1 MKRKI
6 SSLATLVVVLLV
18 LIVPMFAFTA
28 SAADT
33 EATLSFASTAQR
45 TSFSTSKQVWEQ
57 NGIIFT
63 NDKASSTT
71 AVADYAKPARLY
83 AGSSV
88 TIEAPGNITKIVFDC
103 NSSSYA
109 TAMKNS
115 IGTSATVSVSSD
127 KVTVEL
133 DGSSKSFNVA
143 KLTAQVRLDSLT
155 VSYTTGSVCEHNNQ
169 TTTNTAT
176 CTENGEIIVT
186 CNDCSAVISSK
197 TSPAT
202 GHVNTTTTTTDA
214 TCTKAGSTTVECNDC
229 EATVSTTSIPATGHN
244 YVDNKCTNCGE
255 ALAVYNYSLVGPE
268 SAESLTSVGGN
279 VVLPGAPT
287 LSGLYQ
293 QAYVFVGWSESS
305 LDDTTSAPELL
316 KAGDTVVIDEDTTF
330 YAVYTYSSVTVIEN
344 KYTQYSKYT
353 GALTAGNYLVTYDNG
368 AMKAGISSNRLTY
381 SDITVDG
388 NNVTSTVDPS
398 IVWTV
403 AQNGSY
409 WTLYNSFTGK
419 YAGGNGTKNQAALIT
434 NVTDYAK
441 WSVTVTSTYDFT
453 NLGNS
458 SKSVNATLRRNGTYG
473 FACYATSTGG
483 ALTLY
488 KETVVTENETIT
500 TTFYT
505 TTLLAEDA
513 PTTCEH
519 TNTSSSTIPA
529 TCTEDGAT
537 TVTCD
542 DCGEVLSTSTIPA
555 TGHQHKTTTTFDA
568 TCAADGSIT
577 VTCDDCGTTISKET
591 ISKLEHIY
599 ENGTCTLCGES
610 KPSDP
615 LGLDGKEF
623 YIAALRNQG
632 NYWYMTNSLGNAN
645 TERYTAIDSGSKT
658 LPQSIT
664 NKDLSYVFIFEYIG
678 EGKYYIYTYTT
689 ESNIKY
695 LGHAGGNSGTLVDK
709 DSANTFTIETTDE
722 GKYIISLTSEG
733 RNLELNTSNA
743 YFAFYGGT
751 QINNLALI
759 PVSDEICEHSNTTKT
774 IESTPTCTEDGK
786 YTIICNDCGNALPA
800 EPIPALGHSLVDGVC
815 IKCNYTDAPV
825 DPVGGIWELVTDVS
839 TLKPG
844 DKIII
849 VSKESNAALS
859 TNQKDSNR
867 GQASVSKDGNY
878 VTFYSDTQILTL
890 QAGNTEGSFAFYTG
904 DGYLY
909 AASDGSNHL
918 KTEATLSD
926 NGSWIITIEADGT
939 ATIKAQ
945 GKNSHNW
952 LRYNSSSSLF
962 SCYESGQSDVVIYK
976 LEQEGEDPAELYA
989 ASMTIGSNLA
999 MNFYVSGAI
1008 GSDYRMTFTING
1020 AVYEVTSSKQS
1031 NGYLVFTFA
1040 NIPPQMMGDT
1050 ITAKL
1055 YKSGSDTVLDEVE
1068 TSVKE
1073 YAEKVIALYPD
1084 NEKLMNL
1091 IADMLKYGAAAQ
1103 KYVEY
1108 KEDELVTDGIDL
1120 TGKGST
1126 ADPTADDNHRSM
1138 ITEDGTE
1145 IDKSVYSF
1153 TAAGV
1158 RFDFDNKIYVKFKA
1172 TGDANISLKCNG
1184 KYAAKED
1191 LGNGTYIFYTDGI
1204 EAYSFDEVYTFELYE
1219 GDKLVQTFTYSINSY
1234 IYAKMNDT
1242 KNGQLTPMAELA
1254 RALYR
1259 YGESAKKY
1267 ANSHK

>member
-1 MKRKI
+1 MKRRI

-28 SAADT
+28 SAAET

-45 TSFSTSKQVWEQ
+45 TSLSASQQVWEQ

-63 NDKASSTT
+63 NNKASSTT
-71 AVADYAKPARLY
+71 AVADYSKPARLY

-88 TIEAPGNITKIVFDC
+88 EIEAPGNITKIVFDC

-115 IGTSATVSVSSD
+115 IGTAATVSVSSD

-133 DGSSKSFNVA
+133 DGTSNSFTVA

-155 VSYTTGSVCEHNNQ
+155 VTYTTGPACEHKNQ

-186 CNDCSAVISSK
+186 CNDCSAVISSE
-197 TSPAT
+197 TSLAT

-214 TCTKAGSTTVECNDC
+214 TCTEAGSTTVKCNDC
-229 EATVSTTSIPATGHN
+229 GATVSTTPIPATGHN

-255 ALAVYNYSLVGPE
+255 ALAVYSYSLIGPE
-268 SAESLTSVGGN
+268 STESYTSVGGN
-279 VVLPGAPT
+279 VVMPGAPT

-293 QAYVFVGWSESS
+293 QIYVFVGWSESR

-344 KYTQYSKYT
+344 KYTQYSQYT
-353 GALTAGNYLVTYDNG
+353 GALTAGNYLVTYNNG
-368 AMKAGISSNRLTY
+368 AMKAYVSSNRLQY
-381 SDITVDG
+381 SDITVSG
-388 NNVTSTVDPS
+388 NVVTSPIDPS
-398 IVWTV
+398 TVW
-403 AQNGSY
+403 AISQSGSY
-409 WTLYNSFTGK
+409 WTLYNSSTGM
-419 YAGGNGTKNQAALIT
+419 YAGGSGSKNTGVLTASITDNTK
-434 NVTDYAK
+434 
-441 WSVTVTSTYDFT
+441 WTVSGTSTYDFT
-453 NLGNS
+453 NLGHSN
-458 SKSVNATLRRNGTYG
+458 KDINATLRRNSTYG

-488 KETVVTENETIT
+488 KETVVTESETIT

-505 TTLLAEDA
+505 TTLLAEDV

-519 TNTSSSTIPA
+519 TNTSSSTTPA
-529 TCTEDGAT
+529 TCINAGST

-542 DCGEVLSTSTIPA
+542 DCGEVVHTDVIDA
-555 TGHQHKTTTTFDA
+555 TGHVNTTTSTVDA
-568 TCAADGSIT
+568 TCDADGSTT
-577 VTCDDCGTTISKET
+577 VTCNDCGKAVSTEILP
-591 ISKLEHIY
+591 KLEHSY
-599 ENGTCTLCGES
+599 ENGTCTLCGKS

-615 LGLDGKEF
+615 LDLDGKEF
-623 YIAALRNQG
+623 YIAAIRNSG
-632 NYWYMTNSLGNAN
+632 NYFYMTNDLGTAS
-645 TERYTAIDSGSKT
+645 TKRYTAIDSGST
-658 LPQSIT
+658 SLPQSIT
-664 NKDLSYVFIFEYIG
+664 NKDNAYVFIFEYID
-678 EGKYYIYTYTT
+678 ENNYYIYTYTS
-689 ESNIKY
+689 EGLLY
-695 LGHAGGNSGTLVDK
+695 LGYTSGNSGTLVDK
-709 DSANTFTIETTDE
+709 ASAQKFTIKETDD
-722 GKYIISLTSEG
+722 GKYVISLTTES
-733 RNLELNTSNA
+733 RNLELNLSNN

-751 QINNLALI
+751 QISNLALI
-759 PVSDEICEHSNTTKT
+759 PVSNETCEHTNIAKT
-774 IESTPTCTEDGK
+774 ITLYPTCTENGV
-786 YTIICNDCGNALPA
+786 YTVVCADCGNALPA
-800 EPIPALGHSLVDGVC
+800 EPIPALGHSLVDEVC

-825 DPVGGIWELVTDVS
+825 DPVDGSWELVTDVS

-878 VTFYSDTQILTL
+878 VTFYYDTQILTL
-890 QAGNTEGSFAFYTG
+890 QAGNIDGTFAFYTG
-904 DGYLY
+904 SGYLY

-918 KTEATLSD
+918 KTETTLSD

-939 ATIKAQ
+939 ATIKAK
-945 GKNSHNW
+945 GENSRNW

-962 SCYESGQSDVVIYK
+962 SCYESGQKDVVIYK
-976 LEQEGEDPAELYA
+976 LEQEGEDTAELYA
-989 ASMTIGSNLA
+989 ASMTVGSNLA

-1073 YAEKVIALYPD
+1073 YAEKVIELYPD
-1084 NEKLMNL
+1084 NETLMNL

-1126 ADPTADDNHRSM
+1126 ADPTIDDNHRSM
-1138 ITEDGTE
+1138 TTEEGTE

-1172 TGDANISLKCNG
+1172 TGDATISLKCNG
-1184 KYAAKED
+1184 KYATKED

-1204 EAYSFDEVYTFELYE
+1204 DAYSFDEVYTFELYV
-1219 GDKLVQTFTYSINSY
+1219 DNALHQTLTYSVNSY
-1234 IYAKMNDT
+1234 AYAKFTDEQT
-1242 KNGQLTPMAELA
+1242 TAVDELA
-1254 RALYR
+1254 LALYR
-1259 YGESAKKY
+1259 YGLSAKEY
-1267 ANSHK
+1267 TGR